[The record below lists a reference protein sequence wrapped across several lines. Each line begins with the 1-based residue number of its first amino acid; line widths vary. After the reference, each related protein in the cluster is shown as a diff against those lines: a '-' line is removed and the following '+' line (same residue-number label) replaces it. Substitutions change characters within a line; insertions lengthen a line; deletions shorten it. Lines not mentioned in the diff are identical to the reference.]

1 MHTNETSDVQDSLSA
16 DGSLPVQ
23 DYLQSQIRTIPNWP
37 HEGILFR
44 DITTLFENPEAW
56 RKTVDVLVKRYEQ
69 KEFDRIGA
77 LDARGFLMGSTLSY
91 LMNKPLILFRKKGK
105 LPGITLS
112 VEYDLEYGK
121 ATLEMHDDS
130 VKAGEKV
137 LLVDDLIATGG
148 TLLAADE
155 LLRKAG
161 ASTLEAAAI
170 INLPDLKGADR
181 LNQAGIATYS
191 LCQFEGE

>member
-1 MHTNETSDVQDSLSA
+1 MHTNETSDVQGSLS
-16 DGSLPVQ
+16 VQ

-105 LPGITLS
+105 LPGSTLS

-121 ATLEMHDDS
+121 ATLEMHEDS